1 MRWFGWVCLSLCLLA
16 APPLLGCAA
25 KDDAKPS
32 QEQIQKQLER
42 DAAMRAE
49 EDRLNAAEKR

>member
-1 MRWFGWVCLSLCLLA
+1 MRLGLISIALCFLA
-16 APPLLGCAA
+16 APLLLGCKAN
-25 KDDAKPS
+25 DDAKPS

-49 EDRLNAAEKR
+49 EDRLNSADKR